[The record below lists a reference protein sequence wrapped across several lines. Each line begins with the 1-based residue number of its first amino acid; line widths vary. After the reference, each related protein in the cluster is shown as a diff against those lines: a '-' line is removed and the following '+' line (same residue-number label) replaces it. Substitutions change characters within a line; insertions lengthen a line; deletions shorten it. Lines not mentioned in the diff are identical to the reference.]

1 MEKQKTVKAKREI
14 TRDKISFWRAHIR
27 AQRKSGLSI
36 AEYCRRQGLS
46 RHRFFYWRKRIS
58 QKVKSGDLVSVVK
71 VGEVRRDGII
81 EFGYDFRVKTRG
93 GNVIEVKRGFSRDDL
108 SKVIRVVEGI

>member
-1 MEKQKTVKAKREI
+1 MEKQKTERRES
-14 TRDKISFWRAHIR
+14 TRDKISFWRVHIR

-46 RHRFFYWRKRIS
+46 RHRFFYWKKRIG

-81 EFGYDFRVKTRG
+81 VGYDFRVRTRG
-93 GNVIEVKRGFSRDDL
+93 GNVIEVKRGFSRDDF
-108 SKVIRVVEGI
+108 SKLIQVVEGI